1 MTVKEEKKEEQL
13 LKELARMRRR
23 VAELEEALAGPQS
36 MWQRSEYAES
46 IVETVR
52 EPLVVLDA
60 ELHVLSASRSF
71 YRTFQ
76 VAPEETVGELLYD
89 LGNGQWEIP
98 ALRELLEDILPGNTS
113 MEGFEVE
120 HEFEAIGQRTM
131 LLNARRIYRETNK
144 TEMILLAIEDV
155 TERKRAEEAVL
166 MLNRELEEKNAEM
179 EQFAYTVSHDLKSP
193 LVTIRGFIG
202 HVQRDVS
209 EGRMDR
215 VADYSQR
222 IDGATGRMSRLIDN
236 LLDLSRIGRVAAE
249 SSPIPLAETIQ
260 RICRTHGEQLAD
272 RGITVAVQEAMPT
285 IYGDEERIGE
295 VFDNLITNAIRYGCD
310 AEDPRIEIGAED
322 DDNKYRIFVR
332 DNGQGIRA
340 EQHDKI
346 FGLFQRLHPGKD
358 STGVGLAIVRRIV
371 EVHGGRVWV
380 ESSPGSGATFW
391 VEFPAGR
398 GTPEL
403 AAPLVLEQP

>member
-1 MTVKEEKKEEQL
+1 M
-13 LKELARMRRR
+13 
-23 VAELEEALAGPQS
+23 
-36 MWQRSEYAES
+36 
-46 IVETVR
+46 
-52 EPLVVLDA
+52 D
-60 ELHVLSASRSF
+60 
-71 YRTFQ
+71 
-76 VAPEETVGELLYD
+76 D
-89 LGNGQWEIP
+89 
-98 ALRELLEDILPGNTS
+98 
-113 MEGFEVE
+113 FEVE
-120 HEFEAIGQRTM
+120 HEFAAIGQRMM

-144 TEMILLAIEDV
+144 TEMILLAIEDI

-166 MLNRELEEKNAEM
+166 RLNRELEEKNAEM

-215 VADYSQR
+215 LADYSER

-260 RICRTHGEQLAD
+260 WICRTHGEQLAD
-272 RGITVAVQEAMPT
+272 RGITVVVQEAMPT
-285 IYGDEERIGE
+285 VYGDEDRIVE

-310 AEDPRIEIGAED
+310 AEEPRIEIGAED

>member
-1 MTVKEEKKEEQL
+1 
-13 LKELARMRRR
+13 
-23 VAELEEALAGPQS
+23 
-36 MWQRSEYAES
+36 
-46 IVETVR
+46 
-52 EPLVVLDA
+52 
-60 ELHVLSASRSF
+60 
-71 YRTFQ
+71 
-76 VAPEETVGELLYD
+76 
-89 LGNGQWEIP
+89 
-98 ALRELLEDILPGNTS
+98 
-113 MEGFEVE
+113 
-120 HEFEAIGQRTM
+120 
-131 LLNARRIYRETNK
+131 
-144 TEMILLAIEDV
+144 
-155 TERKRAEEAVL
+155 
-166 MLNRELEEKNAEM
+166 M

-215 VADYSQR
+215 LADYSQR

-322 DDNKYRIFVR
+322 DDNKYRVFVR

-340 EQHDKI
+340 EHHDKI

-403 AAPLVLEQP
+403 AAPLVVEQP